1 MERSEKTKL
10 SCFLKTLPP
19 IEFCCVYGS
28 TLHPNNSDKSS
39 MIDYIIG
46 VADPLK
52 WHSENLKLNRDHY
65 ASWMV
70 HLGGAKLLVPRTKKR
85 FGHFTRSLKL
95 QMTLALVCT
104 SIPMLLGTTRY
115 SYTSEFIYYSTSFA
129 LQLSMVKYGVV
140 RMHDLVQ
147 DILNWQRFYTSGRLQ
162 KPVHVLVDNLD
173 VEKLNAFNLR
183 AAIAAALLILPSKF
197 TEEDLYSK
205 ICSLSY
211 MGDLRMLFAEDKNK
225 VKKIVQGQFRLFQSM
240 YKPFIEEY
248 EAKEIIRVSSLGG
261 PQTCL
266 SQDLSLLL
274 ADILIVAFAHIA
286 CILEMFYFLD
296 NMVPSSTEINTVQS
310 LVWQDCCLPAA
321 RSLVWSLPPLVR
333 KKMGTQLGEKKILGD
348 SGRVIQEVMFSSREE
363 AARSMQKVLR
373 RTVMVSSLR
382 QAVSGVLAAGG
393 MNAGRY
399 LANKMRKAWKSWT

>member
-70 HLGGAKLLVPRTKKR
+70 HLGGAKLITEVADDI
-85 FGHFTRSLKL
+85 GVGVHFNPYVTWNDK
-95 QMTLALVCT
+95 
-104 SIPMLLGTTRY
+104 
-115 SYTSEFIYYSTSFA
+115 
-129 LQLSMVKYGVV
+129 MVKYGVV

-173 VEKLNAFNLR
+173 VEKLNACNLR

-266 SQDLSLLL
+266 SQVHMQLLSLQHYHWLFGHCSWHTL
-274 ADILIVAFAHIA
+274 
-286 CILEMFYFLD
+286 
-296 NMVPSSTEINTVQS
+296 SST
-310 LVWQDCCLPAA
+310 
-321 RSLVWSLPPLVR
+321 
-333 KKMGTQLGEKKILGD
+333 
-348 SGRVIQEVMFSSREE
+348 RVVLSSRVQI
-363 AARSMQKVLR
+363 R
-373 RTVMVSSLR
+373 
-382 QAVSGVLAAGG
+382 
-393 MNAGRY
+393 
-399 LANKMRKAWKSWT
+399 MRWILSRL

>member
-70 HLGGAKLLVPRTKKR
+70 HLGGAKLITEVADDI
-85 FGHFTRSLKL
+85 GVGVHFNPYVTWNDK
-95 QMTLALVCT
+95 
-104 SIPMLLGTTRY
+104 
-115 SYTSEFIYYSTSFA
+115 
-129 LQLSMVKYGVV
+129 MVKYGVV

-173 VEKLNAFNLR
+173 VEKLNACNLR

-248 EAKEIIRVSSLGG
+248 EAKEIIRVSS
-261 PQTCL
+261 
-266 SQDLSLLL
+266 SL
-274 ADILIVAFAHIA
+274 I
-286 CILEMFYFLD
+286 
-296 NMVPSSTEINTVQS
+296 
-310 LVWQDCCLPAA
+310 WQDCCLPAA